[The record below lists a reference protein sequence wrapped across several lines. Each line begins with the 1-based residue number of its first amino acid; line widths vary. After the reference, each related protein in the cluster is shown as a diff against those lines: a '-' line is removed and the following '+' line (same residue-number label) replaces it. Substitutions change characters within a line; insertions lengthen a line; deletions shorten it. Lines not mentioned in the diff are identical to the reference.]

1 MNDWFD
7 VSFIAI
13 VLLVTSNLWL
23 LFRVLRPLQRLA
35 AQATDLSKGHFT
47 AFQQPCGGIGE
58 IGVLQRSMASMAGHV
73 RRAQQEAHAYRNAQ
87 TNGQEAERA
96 RIAHELHDDA
106 VQSLIAIAQSIEL
119 ASNWIEKDRGRAITT
134 LILARTQA
142 VETIENLRRMIANL
156 RPPALEELGLVPA
169 LQMLTKDVSAVSIEV
184 KTEGVAR
191 RLEEAQELTLFRCVQ
206 EAIRNAQKHSRA
218 TQILVEVSY
227 QPTGVRLS
235 VTDNGIGFQIP
246 EHLDCLAEEEHY
258 GLLGIYERVHSLNGT
273 VCITSASGQGTKMS
287 IYLPLA
293 VSNQPSETVRDP
305 VCGALIHPQ
314 QAYGSVV
321 HQRQRYYF
329 CCPVCQ
335 GAFQRSAEIYLIPVE
350 RSQTRSEF

>member
-1 MNDWFD
+1 LNDWFH

-13 VLLVTSNLWL
+13 VLLVASNLWL

-35 AQATDLSKGHFT
+35 AQTADLSKGHFA
-47 AFQQPCGGIGE
+47 AFQQPCGGIDE

-73 RRAQQEAHAYRNAQ
+73 RRAQQEDHAYRHAQ

-119 ASNWIEKDRGRAITT
+119 ASNWIEKDRELAVTT
-134 LILARTQA
+134 LKLARRQA
-142 VETIENLRRMIANL
+142 VETVENLRRMIANL

-169 LQMLTKDVSAVSIEV
+169 LQMLTKDVPAVSIAV

-218 TQILVEVSY
+218 TQVLVEVSY
-227 QPTGVRLS
+227 QPTEVGLA
-235 VTDNGIGFQIP
+235 VTDNGIGFQMP
-246 EHLDCLAEEEHY
+246 ERLDCLAEEEHY

-273 VCITSASGQGTKMS
+273 VHITSASGQGTMIS
-287 IYLPLA
+287 IHLPLA
-293 VSNQPSETVRDP
+293 VSIQPAETVRDP

-321 HQRQRYYF
+321 LQQQRYYF

-335 GAFQRSAEIYLIPVE
+335 GAFQRSPETYLISVK
-350 RSQTRSEF
+350 SNQTWS